1 MISTSS
7 LLILLVL
14 LACFMAASAQWGYGG
29 MPYGGY
35 GGYGMG
41 GYGMGGY
48 GMRRRM
54 WGSPYGMGGYGGY
67 GWGK

>member
-7 LLILLVL
+7 LLLLVAIFACL
-14 LACFMAASAQWGYGG
+14 LIETEAQW
-29 MPYGGY
+29 GY

-41 GYGMGGY
+41 GYGMYGG
-48 GMRRRM
+48 GFGWRRRM
-54 WGSPYGMGGYGGY
+54 WGMGYPYGGYGGYGGY